1 MYIGNKIIVF
11 IVGIC
16 IPIMIAASFCLN
28 LWFDGE
34 VVSLR
39 GYAVSKE
46 LESIEDIVNN
56 ELQLLGAVASI
67 YAAPIKSQVLDDVRQ
82 NNALLNGI
90 NIFFWNHGL
99 ITPQLEQDKQLA
111 LVLPDIPEHLL
122 NNTELVSGAYF
133 DALHE
138 TAYFISVKPFSADKA
153 VIAVK
158 VIKDNYLALRGLP
171 GFVNL
176 ARMELGYAS
185 DGIIFNGQ
193 NIQVDL
199 ALPAFNEELPVYVNV
214 TFSNGFFARLSSQYS
229 WMAAGMLCL
238 VMLLQLV
245 TYLWLKF
252 GFVKPFYTLT
262 EQLISINP
270 MAKNYKPL
278 TVEGGAELSI
288 LTRRINGLL
297 ARIYRQEMRSKIT
310 LESIAEAVIL
320 TDINAKV
327 VYINAYAERL
337 LKVKSAKALGESPQ
351 VLLRAGDQFNND
363 LSEFMQSGASLPEF
377 TQIVLNIDALKVME
391 RSVNNLRN
399 HNGQVVGVVI
409 VLRDITQEAKLKQQ
423 LQRRANYDQ
432 VTGLLN
438 RSAFE
443 DKLETLAQNA
453 NSIAVV
459 YLDLE
464 QFKLI
469 NDSCGHNAGDK
480 MLYLVAKAIESNLS
494 SDHLLARLGGDEFG
508 LAIKDTSALNI
519 AKLLKSIINNVSMQV
534 MHHQQEHYRVGVSVG
549 VSYRRQQKKDVLEMI
564 KDADIAC
571 LAAKRKGC
579 NQIHFYDDSDQEL
592 CYQRNAPKW
601 AMRIAPKWAM
611 RIAQAIEHNE
621 LILYYQK
628 IEQLSSQYQRKR
640 LEVLLRIQE
649 PCGRILPPAQFIA
662 AAERFK
668 LMTEVDKEVIRK
680 TFLWLSLREELWQ
693 DHSLSIN
700 LSGNS
705 LGAEGMVNYILQQ
718 QARFNIPSCCI
729 CFEITETSAI
739 QNHSRAMDMLQQLR
753 KRGFSF
759 ALDDFGSGFASY
771 GYLKEMP
778 VDYVKIDGCFVK
790 SLTTNAKDYAIVKSI
805 HDVCRV
811 MGIETVAEFVETQEI
826 IVKLKLIGVNYAQ
839 GYAIGRPQAL
849 ESYQPINALQQR
861 SA

>member
-16 IPIMIAASFCLN
+16 IPIIIAASLCLN

-46 LESIEDIVNN
+46 LENIEDIVNK
-56 ELQLLGAVASI
+56 ELRLLEAVATI
-67 YAAPIKSQVLDDVRQ
+67 YAAPIKPKTLDDVRQ
-82 NNALLNGI
+82 NNALLNGVSV
-90 NIFFWNHGL
+90 FFWDHGQ
-99 ITPQLEQDKQLA
+99 ITPQLEQDEQLA
-111 LVLPDIPEHLL
+111 LTLPDIPKHLL
-122 NNTELVSGAYF
+122 NSGKLVSGAYF
-133 DALHE
+133 DAPHD
-138 TAYFISVKPFSADKA
+138 TAYFISAKSFSTGKS
-153 VIAVK
+153 VIAVR
-158 VIKDNYLALRGLP
+158 VMKDNYLAQLGLP
-171 GFVNL
+171 GFVDST
-176 ARMELGYAS
+176 RMELGIANS
-185 DGIIFNGQ
+185 GIIFNGQ
-193 NIQVDL
+193 TVQANLDI
-199 ALPAFNEELPVYVNV
+199 PAFNAELPVYINV
-214 TFSNGFFARLSSQYS
+214 TFSNGFFSRLSSQYT
-229 WMAAGMLCL
+229 WMAGGMLCL
-238 VMLLQLV
+238 VILLQLV
-245 TYLWLKF
+245 TYLWLKL
-252 GFVKPFYTLT
+252 GFVKPFHTLT

-270 MAKNYKPL
+270 MAKSYKPI
-278 TVEGGAELSI
+278 TAEGSVELSI
-288 LTRRINGLL
+288 LTSRINGLL

-327 VYINAYAERL
+327 IYINPCAERL
-337 LKVKSAKALGESPQ
+337 LKVKGAKALGASPQ
-351 VLLRAGDQFNND
+351 ELLRAGDNFNCE
-363 LSEFMQSGASLPEF
+363 LSEFMQSGASLPKS
-377 TQIVLNIDALKVME
+377 TQITLNLDVQKIME
-391 RSVNNLRN
+391 QSVNNLRN

-409 VLRDITQEAKLKQQ
+409 VLRDITQEAKLKKQ
-423 LQRRANYDQ
+423 LQRRANFDQ
-432 VTGLLN
+432 ITGLLN

-443 DKLETLAQNA
+443 DKLKTLAESA
-453 NSIAVV
+453 NSMAVV

-480 MLYLVAKAIESNLS
+480 MLCMVAKAIESSLS
-494 SDHLLARLGGDEFG
+494 SEHLLARLGGDEFG
-508 LAIKDTSALNI
+508 LAIKDTSALDV

-534 MHHQQEHYRVGVSVG
+534 MHYQQEHYRVGVSVG
-549 VSYRRQQKKDVLEMI
+549 VSYSRHQQKDVLEML

-579 NQIHFYDDSDQEL
+579 NQIHFYDDRDQEL

-601 AMRIAPKWAM
+601 AV

-628 IEQLSSQYQRKR
+628 IQRLSSQHQRKR

-649 PCGRILPPAQFIA
+649 PCGRILAPAQFIA

-668 LMTEVDKEVIRK
+668 LMTDVDKEVIRK

-705 LGAEGMVNYILQQ
+705 LGAEGMVSYILQQ

-739 QNHSRAMDMLQQLR
+739 QNHSRAMDMLLQLR

-790 SLTTNAKDYAIVKSI
+790 TLTTNAKDYAIVKSI

-811 MGIETVAEFVETQEI
+811 MGIETVAEFVENQDI
-826 IVKLKLIGVNYAQ
+826 MDQLKHIGVNYAQ

-849 ESYQPINALQQR
+849 ESYQPIAALQQR

>member
-16 IPIMIAASFCLN
+16 TPIIIAASICAN
-28 LWFDGE
+28 LWFDSE
-34 VVSLR
+34 IVSLR

-46 LESIEDIVNN
+46 LENIEEMVNR
-56 ELQLLGAVASI
+56 ELQLLEAVATI
-67 YAAPIKSQVLDDVRQ
+67 YAAPISPTALDDVNQ
-82 NNALLNGI
+82 TSALLNGVSV
-90 NIFFWNHGL
+90 FFWDKGV
-99 ITPQLEQDKQLA
+99 ITPQLAQDKQLA
-111 LVLPDIPEHLL
+111 QRLPELPKHLL
-122 NNTELVSGAYF
+122 HNRELISGAYF
-133 DALHE
+133 DVQHD
-138 TAYFISVKPFSADKA
+138 TAYFISAKPLSTDKA
-153 VIAVK
+153 SIAVR
-158 VIKDNYLALRGLP
+158 VIQDNGLAQLGLP
-171 GFVNL
+171 GFVDQV
-176 ARMELGYAS
+176 RMEPGNA
-185 DGIIFNGQ
+185 NGDVLVSGQ
-193 NIQVDL
+193 TIQATLD
-199 ALPAFNEELPVYVNV
+199 LPAFNAELPVYINLV
-214 TFSNGFFARLSSQYS
+214 FSNGFFARLTSQYT
-229 WMAAGMLCL
+229 WMAGGMLCL
-238 VMLLQLV
+238 VILLQLV
-245 TYLWLKF
+245 TYLWLKL
-252 GFVKPFYTLT
+252 GFVKPFHSLT

-270 MAKNYKPL
+270 MAKSYRPI
-278 TVEGGAELSI
+278 TAEGSVELSI

-327 VYINAYAERL
+327 IYINPCAERL

-351 VLLRAGDQFNND
+351 ILLRAGDSFNSELN
-363 LSEFMQSGASLPEF
+363 EFMQSGASLPEL
-377 TQIVLNIDALKVME
+377 TQIVLTLDVQKIME

-423 LQRRANYDQ
+423 LQRRANFDQ

-443 DKLETLAQNA
+443 EQLKTLAA
-453 NSIAVV
+453 DASSVAVV

-480 MLYLVAKAIESNLS
+480 MLCMVAQAIESSIS
-494 SDHLLARLGGDEFG
+494 SEHLLARLGGDEFG
-508 LAIKDTSALNI
+508 LAIKDTSALNV
-519 AKLLKSIINNVSMQV
+519 AKLLKNIINNVSMQV

-549 VSYRRQQKKDVLEMI
+549 VSYSRHQQKDVLEML

-579 NQIHFYDDSDQEL
+579 NQIHFYDDRDQEL

-601 AMRIAPKWAM
+601 AV

-621 LILYYQK
+621 LVLYYQK
-628 IEQLSSQYQRKR
+628 IERLSAQHHRKR

-705 LGAEGMVNYILQQ
+705 LGAEGMVSYILQQ

-739 QNHSRAMDMLQQLR
+739 QNHSRAMDMLLQLR
-753 KRGFSF
+753 KQGFSF

-811 MGIETVAEFVETQEI
+811 MGIETVAEFVETQDIMEQ
-826 IVKLKLIGVNYAQ
+826 LKHIGINYAQ

-849 ESYQPINALQQR
+849 EDYQPIATLQQR